1 MRISG
6 FLWPVLLL
14 FGHGLNA
21 HPAGRQ
27 PTVQQRKLA
36 ALAPMHLSGTVLL
49 PCMYCCAST
58 PSGVL
63 RCTSECSRSPTW
75 ICGAPN
81 LGQQG
86 VNGGGAGRLRSVY
99 LAALDFG
106 VGMHVFVH
114 EAGKRGLDLRF
125 ATRPLRAVFTPNQLG
140 VIDDGSAPVVVV
152 G

>member
-63 RCTSECSRSPTW
+63 RCTSECSRSPTL

-86 VNGGGAGRLRSVY
+86 VNGGGAGRLKVGIVG
-99 LAALDFG
+99 AAPAKQPKSTAQLWSAL
-106 VGMHVFVH
+106 
-114 EAGKRGLDLRF
+114 EC
-125 ATRPLRAVFTPNQLG
+125 LRARLEKPSSCTLHPT
-140 VIDDGSAPVVVV
+140 
-152 G
+152 